1 MEKRSKRNKS
11 KNDLLKK
18 GIVASLC
25 LLAAIYLG
33 ISAYFIN
40 HFYFGTTINCVNVSG
55 KSVNEANEALEA
67 QMNNYS
73 IKLEGRNNMSDEI
86 KGSDIDLSYD
96 PKGQLE
102 ELKKQ
107 QNPLLWI
114 VSLFKKENIELNGI
128 VSFNDTLLNEQID
141 NLSVVKNKKVENPQN
156 ASFKYGSNGFEI
168 VDEVKGNKIDIDA
181 LRQNVANAIMEGQ
194 ETLDLDDSYVKPEYT
209 ANSEKTAAAKD
220 ELNGYVKAKITYDFG
235 DRNEVLDG
243 STISQWL
250 DVDDDMNVIFNEKKV
265 YSYVE
270 GLARK
275 YNTFGG
281 NRNFTTTS
289 GKQITVSGGNYGW
302 IIDKSKEVKEL
313 INDIKEGKVE
323 ERQPEY
329 SQTAISRDID
339 DVGNTYVEI
348 DMTQQHLWYYKDGA
362 LVADGDVVTGNK
374 ALNHSTPVGTYRI
387 TYKEKNATLKGED
400 YESKVTYWMP
410 FNGNIGVH
418 DAIWRDKFGG
428 QIYLTNGSH
437 GCVNAP
443 YALAEKIFNN
453 IEAGIPVIC
462 YYE

>member
-141 NLSVVKNKKVENPQN
+141 NLSVMKNKKVEIQKR
-156 ASFKYGSNGFEI
+156 SCRSK
-168 VDEVKGNKIDIDA
+168 
-181 LRQNVANAIMEGQ
+181 
-194 ETLDLDDSYVKPEYT
+194 
-209 ANSEKTAAAKD
+209 KD
-220 ELNGYVKAKITYDFG
+220 
-235 DRNEVLDG
+235 
-243 STISQWL
+243 
-250 DVDDDMNVIFNEKKV
+250 
-265 YSYVE
+265 
-270 GLARK
+270 
-275 YNTFGG
+275 
-281 NRNFTTTS
+281 
-289 GKQITVSGGNYGW
+289 
-302 IIDKSKEVKEL
+302 
-313 INDIKEGKVE
+313 
-323 ERQPEY
+323 
-329 SQTAISRDID
+329 
-339 DVGNTYVEI
+339 
-348 DMTQQHLWYYKDGA
+348 
-362 LVADGDVVTGNK
+362 
-374 ALNHSTPVGTYRI
+374 
-387 TYKEKNATLKGED
+387 
-400 YESKVTYWMP
+400 
-410 FNGNIGVH
+410 
-418 DAIWRDKFGG
+418 
-428 QIYLTNGSH
+428 
-437 GCVNAP
+437 
-443 YALAEKIFNN
+443 
-453 IEAGIPVIC
+453 
-462 YYE
+462 